1 MKKGCAPAKLDEPP
15 YTRCFLCW
23 QARQKRCA
31 LPPPTASGPA
41 PAPVRRTSRR
51 FQPPESVPAPVP
63 APAPVP
69 PPAPPSFLSG
79 PKVDSPLFTALP
91 TAIPLHGSVGAPLPD
106 LIGWHNA
113 IFSSRDECR
122 SARAAHA
129 AAEAAHRASA
139 AQLEVAAA
147 RIAVA
152 DDRLIEAWRNYYFLV
167 EGVVWDGYEPAPTFP
182 ASSPDRDEGEPAVA
196 SSSDPKGKG
205 KAQSPPSEA
214 EGEEGDGAASED
226 GLEGEG
232 DSPSREMECA

>member
-15 YTRCFLCW
+15 YTCCFLCW
-23 QARQKRCA
+23 QARQKRCV
-31 LPPPTASGPA
+31 LPSPATPGPA

-51 FQPPESVPAPVP
+51 FQPPES

-69 PPAPPSFLSG
+69 EPAPAPPSFLSG

-106 LIGWHNA
+106 LIGWNAA
-113 IFSSRDECR
+113 IFSARDECR

-129 AAEAAHRASA
+129 AAEAAHRAA
-139 AQLEVAAA
+139 VLQLEISASC
-147 RIAVA
+147 ISFA
-152 DDRLIEAWRNYYFLV
+152 DERLIEAWRNYYFLV

-214 EGEEGDGAASED
+214 EEDDGAASD
-226 GLEGEG
+226 DDLGGGG
-232 DSPSREMECA
+232 DSPNREMECA